1 MSFVIVKSY
10 VFEKILKMNYSKH
23 SYLIR
28 ILRQITKHD
37 LNNNFRNWMCMKDG
51 SNGKILWQQTTDFS
65 KPDKEH
71 EARIPKKILK
81 ENFKYLFSNYT

>member
-1 MSFVIVKSY
+1 
-10 VFEKILKMNYSKH
+10 
-23 SYLIR
+23 
-28 ILRQITKHD
+28 
-37 LNNNFRNWMCMKDG
+37 MKDG

-81 ENFKYLFSNYT
+81 EILNIYIAILLNLRVSQKAWKYFHQTYIEKYN

>member
-1 MSFVIVKSY
+1 
-10 VFEKILKMNYSKH
+10 
-23 SYLIR
+23 
-28 ILRQITKHD
+28 
-37 LNNNFRNWMCMKDG
+37 MCMKDG

-81 ENFKYLFSNYT
+81 ENFKYVYSNFTKL

>member
-1 MSFVIVKSY
+1 
-10 VFEKILKMNYSKH
+10 
-23 SYLIR
+23 
-28 ILRQITKHD
+28 
-37 LNNNFRNWMCMKDG
+37 MKDG

-81 ENFKYLFSNYT
+81 ENFKYVYSNFTKPESFTKSLEVFSSNLYRNI

>member
-1 MSFVIVKSY
+1 
-10 VFEKILKMNYSKH
+10 
-23 SYLIR
+23 
-28 ILRQITKHD
+28 
-37 LNNNFRNWMCMKDG
+37 MKDG

-81 ENFKYLFSNYT
+81 ENFKYLYSNYN